1 MILFDRDTEK
11 EIAVIAEIGMN
22 HEGSLDWIF
31 DIMPKLKAADVD
43 AVKFQLY
50 TPDFFVSRQ
59 NKERYRRVSS
69 YSLSKSQFE
78 LICDFGQSIN
88 LPVFATPVSHDW
100 VEYIAS
106 RCGVVKIAS
115 GDFTFEPTI
124 KRSLLSNAKVIV
136 STGASTRD
144 EVVDFMKVARQLRSD
159 QYLSDQVALLHCV
172 SSYPPKL
179 EEANLNAI
187 EDLRKVSGI
196 TVGFSSHFLEDAPI
210 YGAVSLGARIV
221 EIHVTLNRHQSEF
234 RDHSLSRTPSEMKV
248 LVSSI
253 RKLNQALGSKV
264 KEVQPSEKEIV
275 SEIRKGFIY
284 ARHLKSGITIVEGDI
299 AYSRPA
305 SNFFR
310 SSNEIIGRTLT
321 KDIEAL
327 EAIMP
332 EHFR

>member
-1 MILFDRDTEK
+1 MILFNRDTEK

-31 DIMPKLKAADVD
+31 NIMPKLKEADVD

-59 NKERYRRVSS
+59 NKERYERISS
-69 YSLSKSQFE
+69 YALSKSQFE
-78 LICDFGQSIN
+78 LIYDFGQSLN

-100 VEYIAS
+100 VEYIADL
-106 RCGVVKIAS
+106 CGVVKIAS

-124 KRSLLSNAKVIV
+124 RSSLLSNAKVIV

-144 EVVDFMKVARQLRSD
+144 EVIDFMRIAIELRSFEYLRD
-159 QYLSDQVALLHCV
+159 QLALLHCV
-172 SSYPPKL
+172 SSYPPKI

-187 EDLRKVSGI
+187 VDLRKISGI

-210 YGAVSLGARIV
+210 YGAVSRGARIV
-221 EIHVTLNRHQSEF
+221 EIHVTLNRNQSEF

-253 RKLNQALGSKV
+253 RKLNQALLSKT
-264 KEVQPSEKEIV
+264 KEIQPSEVGIV

-284 ARHLKSGITIVEGDI
+284 ARPLKSGITIGEGDI
-299 AYSRPA
+299 TYARPA
-305 SNFFR
+305 STFFR
-310 SSNEIIGRTLT
+310 SSQDIIGQTLK
-321 KDIEAL
+321 KDIEEFEVIL
-327 EAIMP
+327 P
-332 EHFR
+332 EHFQ